1 MARAEASGAERAVTD
16 TAAKRKY
23 GDDEDEIEA
32 SRAPLLDHLSELRNR
47 LMTSLAAFVVGTVV
61 SFLFVDPIFMFLVQP
76 FQTAMA
82 HTHPERAGE
91 AIQLINTGAFGFFSV
106 KMQIALFGGII
117 LAFPVIA
124 WQMYA
129 FIAPGL
135 YRKERSAAAPF
146 LISAPI
152 MFAAG
157 AAFVFYVGMPFA
169 LQFALSQE
177 VTEGPVQVSY
187 LPKVEEYMGLVT
199 TLVLAFGLMFQLPVV
214 ISLLGRVGIVSTSAL
229 RKGRRYAIVGIAAFS
244 ALVTPN
250 DVISMFVMAV
260 PVYGLYEI
268 SIWIV
273 AAIEKARAKRE
284 AGEADVITPA
294 P

>member
-1 MARAEASGAERAVTD
+1 MS
-16 TAAKRKY
+16 AAA
-23 GDDEDEIEA
+23 DDDDIEA
-32 SRAPLLDHLSELRNR
+32 SRAPLLDHLGELRDR
-47 LMTSLAAFVVGTVV
+47 LFRSMIAIVVGFIVC
-61 SFLFVDPIFMFLVQP
+61 FIFVDQIFMFLVQP

-82 HTHPERAGE
+82 NVEPNRPADE

-106 KMQIALFGGII
+106 KMQIALFGGIVF
-117 LAFPVIA
+117 AFPVLA
-124 WQMYA
+124 WQAYA

-135 YRKERSAAAPF
+135 YKRERSAAVPF
-146 LISAPI
+146 MLAAPI
-152 MFAAG
+152 MFALG
-157 AAFVFYVGMPFA
+157 ASFVFYVAMPFA
-169 LQFALSQE
+169 LNFALGQQ
-177 VTEGPVQVSY
+177 VTEGPVQVTY

-214 ISLLGRVGIVSTSAL
+214 LSLLGKIGVVSASLL
-229 RKGRRYAIVGIAAFS
+229 RKGRRYAIVAIAAFS

-260 PVYGLYEI
+260 PVYLLYEI

-273 AAIEKARAKRE
+273 AAMEKGRDAREKA
-284 AGEADVITPA
+284 EADAIATSPPA

>member
-1 MARAEASGAERAVTD
+1 VTEA
-16 TAAKRKY
+16 AAKQRMKY
-23 GDDEDEIEA
+23 ESEDDEVEA

-47 LMTSLAAFVVGTVV
+47 LMTSLTFTVVGVII
-61 SFLFVDPIFMFLVQP
+61 SFFFADAIFLFLVEP

-82 HTHPERAGE
+82 AEQAERGLQASE
-91 AIQLINTGAFGFFSV
+91 TIQLINTGAFGFFSV

-117 LAFPVIA
+117 LAFPVLA
-124 WQMYA
+124 WQVYA

-135 YRKERSAAAPF
+135 YRKERAAAAPF
-146 LISAPI
+146 LIAAPI
-152 MFAAG
+152 MFALG
-157 AAFVFYVGMPFA
+157 AAFVFYFAMPFA
-169 LQFALSQE
+169 LRFALDQQ
-177 VTEGPVQVSY
+177 VTSGPVQVTY

-214 ISLLGRVGIVSTSAL
+214 LSLLGRVGIVSASAL

-250 DVISMFVMAV
+250 DVFSMFIMAV
-260 PVYGLYEI
+260 PVYALYEI

-273 AAIEKARAKRE
+273 AAIEAARARRE
-284 AGEADVITPA
+284 KAEAAAIAAAPPA

>member
-1 MARAEASGAERAVTD
+1 VTEA
-16 TAAKRKY
+16 AAKQRMKY
-23 GDDEDEIEA
+23 ESEDDEVEA

-47 LMTSLAAFVVGTVV
+47 LMTSLTFTVVGVII
-61 SFLFVDPIFMFLVQP
+61 SFFFADAIFLFLVEP

-82 HTHPERAGE
+82 AEQAERGLQASE
-91 AIQLINTGAFGFFSV
+91 TIQLINTGAFGFFSV

-117 LAFPVIA
+117 LAFPVLA
-124 WQMYA
+124 WQVYA

-135 YRKERSAAAPF
+135 YRKERAAAAPF
-146 LISAPI
+146 LIAAPI
-152 MFAAG
+152 MFALG
-157 AAFVFYVGMPFA
+157 AAFVFYFAMPFA
-169 LQFALSQE
+169 LRFALDQQ
-177 VTEGPVQVSY
+177 VTSGPVQVTY

-214 ISLLGRVGIVSTSAL
+214 LSLLGRVGIVSASAL

-250 DVISMFVMAV
+250 DVFSMFIMAV
-260 PVYGLYEI
+260 PVYALYEI

-273 AAIEKARAKRE
+273 AAIEAARAMRE
-284 AGEADVITPA
+284 KAEAAALAAAPPA

>member
-1 MARAEASGAERAVTD
+1 MTD
-16 TAAKRKY
+16 AAKL
-23 GDDEDEIEA
+23 DDDEIEA
-32 SRAPLLDHLSELRNR
+32 SRAPLLDHLAELRNR
-47 LMTSLAAFVVGTVV
+47 LVTSVAAVVVG
-61 SFLFVDPIFMFLVQP
+61 FILCFIFVDPIFMFLVQP

-82 HTHPERAGE
+82 VAHPERAGE

-106 KMQIALFGGII
+106 KMQIALFGG
-117 LAFPVIA
+117 LVFAFPVIA
-124 WQMYA
+124 WQVYA

-135 YRKERSAAAPF
+135 YKRERAAAAPF
-146 LISAPI
+146 MLAAPI
-152 MFAAG
+152 MFTLG
-157 AAFVFYVGMPFA
+157 GAFVFYIAMPFA
-169 LQFALSQE
+169 LNFALTQE
-177 VTEGPVQVSY
+177 VTEGPVQVTY

-214 ISLLGRVGIVSTSAL
+214 LSLLGRVGIVSASLL
-229 RKGRRYAIVGIAAFS
+229 RKGRRYAVVGIAAFS

-250 DVISMFVMAV
+250 DVVSMFVMAV

-273 AAIEKARAKRE
+273 AAIERTRAKKE
-284 AGEADVITPA
+284 AAETDAAAVVPPA

>member
-1 MARAEASGAERAVTD
+1 MTEA
-16 TAAKRKY
+16 AAKQRMKY
-23 GDDEDEIEA
+23 ESDDDEVEA

-47 LMTSLAAFVVGTVV
+47 LMTSLTFTVVGVII
-61 SFLFVDPIFMFLVQP
+61 SFFFADAIFLFLVEP

-82 HTHPERAGE
+82 AEQAERGLQASE
-91 AIQLINTGAFGFFSV
+91 TIQLINTGAFGFFSV

-117 LAFPVIA
+117 LAFPVLA
-124 WQMYA
+124 WQVYA

-135 YRKERSAAAPF
+135 YRKERAAAAPF
-146 LISAPI
+146 LIAAPI
-152 MFAAG
+152 MFALG
-157 AAFVFYVGMPFA
+157 AAFVFYFAMPFA
-169 LQFALSQE
+169 LRFALDQQ
-177 VTEGPVQVSY
+177 VTSGPVQVTY

-214 ISLLGRVGIVSTSAL
+214 LSLLGRVGIVSASAL

-250 DVISMFVMAV
+250 DVFSMFIMAV
-260 PVYGLYEI
+260 PVYALYEI

-273 AAIEKARAKRE
+273 AAIEAARARRE
-284 AGEADVITPA
+284 KAEAAALAAAPPA

>member
-1 MARAEASGAERAVTD
+1 MSD
-16 TAAKRKY
+16 AAKI
-23 GDDEDEIEA
+23 DDDEIEA
-32 SRAPLLDHLSELRNR
+32 SRAPLLDHLLELRNR
-47 LMTSLAAFVVGTVV
+47 VMTSLMALVAGVIVCF
-61 SFLFVDPIFMFLVQP
+61 FFVDPIFMFLAQP
-76 FQTAMA
+76 FQAAMA
-82 HTHPERAGE
+82 HAHPERAGE

-124 WQMYA
+124 WQLYA

-135 YRKERSAAAPF
+135 YRKERAAVAPF
-146 LISAPI
+146 LIAAPV
-152 MFAAG
+152 MFALG

-169 LQFALSQE
+169 LTFALSQE
-177 VTEGPVQVSY
+177 VTEGAIRVSY

-214 ISLLGRVGIVSTSAL
+214 LSLLGRVGMISASLL

-260 PVYGLYEI
+260 PVYALYEI

-273 AAIEKARAKRE
+273 AAMDRSRAKAE
-284 AGEADVITPA
+284 AEAAAGAPA
-294 P
+294 PAP